1 MMCGTE
7 ADTGLGGSD
16 GVGGVV
22 GPLMAACKAIGAQ
35 LLPLNIG

>member
-16 GVGGVV
+16 GIVGVV
-22 GPLMAACKAIGAQ
+22 GPLFRCS
-35 LLPLNIG
+35 NV

>member
-16 GVGGVV
+16 GIVGVV
-22 GPLMAACKAIGAQ
+22 GPLFPTYLDHTKPA
-35 LLPLNIG
+35 